1 MDGLR
6 GLAILLVLVAHFGVG
21 SGIGRICGPWV
32 ERICYAGWVGVD
44 LFFVLS
50 GFLITRI
57 LLASRTR
64 KNYYGRFWLRRALR
78 ILPLHTLFLLLGL
91 VVLPRFWPGM
101 AKVLL
106 ADAAKH
112 PLWLWT
118 FTLNL
123 ANVFGVIAYSG
134 IFGHLWSLAIEEQFY
149 MAWPLAVRLCG
160 PRRLGWLCAA
170 LMLTALAL
178 RLAWPDHA
186 LSGWWGSNRFPLT
199 RMDSLA
205 AGAALAVLRP
215 GSWSRWGWRAGLLSL
230 LMWFLWVPRF
240 HPEQP
245 GVETWGHSLLAFTF
259 SCLVL
264 EATALQ
270 PPAWMLARP
279 LRWLGKYSYG
289 LYVWHFPVFMILLLK
304 RTPPP
309 AFLGIGLGSTVVLA
323 LLSYHMLEAQFLRL
337 KVDDH
342 LEGVAG
348 GGGEATAVQGLVQG
362 VAVGDEL
369 LLGDDPVGQ

>member
-1 MDGLR
+1 M
-6 GLAILLVLVAHFGVG
+6 LVAHFGVG
-21 SGIGRICGPWV
+21 SGIGRVCGSWV
-32 ERICYAGWVGVD
+32 ERICYAGWIGVD

-57 LLASRTR
+57 LLASRER
-64 KNYYGRFWLRRALR
+64 AGYYRRFWARRVLR

-91 VVLPRFWPGM
+91 VVLPRLWPGL

-106 ADAAKH
+106 SDCAQH
-112 PLWLWT
+112 SLWLWT

-123 ANVFGVIAYSG
+123 ANVFGVIVYSG

-149 MAWPLAVRLCG
+149 LVWPLAVRLCG
-160 PRRLGWLCAA
+160 PRRLGWLCG
-170 LMLTALAL
+170 LLILTALAL
-178 RLAWPDHA
+178 RLAWPTTE
-186 LSGWWGSNRFPLT
+186 LGGWWGSNRFPLT

-205 AGAALAVLRP
+205 AGAALALLAP
-215 GSWSRWGWRAGLLSL
+215 GRWSRWGWRAGALALL
-230 LMWFLWVPRF
+230 LWILCVPRF

-245 GVETWGHSLLAFTF
+245 GVESWGHSLLAFAF

-264 EATALQ
+264 EATAAS

-279 LRWLGKYSYG
+279 LGWLGRYSYG
-289 LYVWHFPVFMILLLK
+289 LYVWHFPIVFVLLLK
-304 RTPPP
+304 RTPPL
-309 AFLGIGLGSTVVLA
+309 AFVGIGLGSTLALA
-323 LLSYHMLEAQFLRL
+323 LLSYHLLEAPFLKL

-342 LEGVAG
+342 LERVAG
-348 GGGEATAVQGLVQG
+348 GGGEAAAVQGLIEG

-369 LLGDDPVGQ
+369 LLGDDPVG